1 MNSSRLEQLK
11 AYLKDEPNDPF
22 TLYAIATEY
31 RDSQPEKA
39 KELFEELLNKHEDY
53 LATYYHLA
61 DLYVDFNELEKAENL
76 YKKGI
81 ELAKKQDNY
90 LALREL
96 QNAYNEFLF
105 EE

>member
-1 MNSSRLEQLK
+1 MKSPRLKQLIEF
-11 AYLKDEPNDPF
+11 LKEDPNDPF

-31 RDSQPEKA
+31 KA
-39 KELFEELLNKHEDY
+39 VDIAKARSYFEQLLEEHPDY
-53 LATYYHLA
+53 LATYYHVAHLYL
-61 DLYVDFNELEKAENL
+61 DLDLESQAEEAF
-76 YKKGI
+76 KKGI
-81 ELAKKQDNY
+81 EVAKTQKNS

>member
-1 MNSSRLEQLK
+1 MNSSRLERLK
-11 AYLKDEPNDPF
+11 AFLKDEPNDPF

-31 RDSQPEKA
+31 RDNNPQKA
-39 KELFEELLNKHEDY
+39 MELFEDLLSKHENY

-61 DLYVDFNELEKAENL
+61 DLYVDFDDRDKAEDL
-76 YKKGI
+76 YVRGI
-81 ELAKKQDNY
+81 ALAKKQDNY